1 MNKKGFTL
9 VEVVAIM
16 VVLVGI
22 FLVSF
27 PTINN
32 MMKSDEE
39 KLYTNMVNDLCTA
52 GKTYLYSNMDAYPEL
67 SVVDSELTINISNL
81 INYGNVDNDLKNP
94 KTELSVKND
103 KLKYV
108 VLEDFSLTCEYIE
121 G

>member
-32 MMKSDEE
+32 MLKSDEE

-52 GKTYLYSNMDAYPEL
+52 GKTYLYSNMDAYPGL
-67 SVVDSELTINISNL
+67 SVENSEILIKISDL
-81 INYGNVDNDLKNP
+81 ISYGNVEKDLKNP
-94 KTELSVKND
+94 KTDLLVKND
-103 KLKYV
+103 KLKYT
-108 VLEDFSLTCEYIE
+108 VLEDFSLKCEYIKE
-121 G
+121 